1 MRFIVSIYLFVP
13 TIVFAIGSS
22 GFVDGVWF
30 STDPLVNS
38 TETVV
43 YAVLHNQTEE
53 MLDGIATLI
62 INGDATVAQE
72 VRISAGD
79 IQKVDIPYTFDA
91 GVYTVAI
98 SFTASNGSDVTLPRL
113 PKRTVTVF
121 VDTDGD
127 SIPDKDDADDDND
140 GLLDTED
147 QAPLE
152 PDVSERTESSGFGFL
167 ERVTENG
174 TASST
179 ETAALINLL
188 RTVEEAREKSAAAV
202 KEYEQERRE
211 ELALLKE
218 QDAQTEGATK
228 KEESALKEQQLAAAG
243 AATLGFMLDKKFVFY
258 AEIVVL
264 SLGALHL
271 LWVWIKSLLRKGEE
285 EMEE

>member
-264 SLGALHL
+264 SL
-271 LWVWIKSLLRKGEE
+271 
-285 EMEE
+285 